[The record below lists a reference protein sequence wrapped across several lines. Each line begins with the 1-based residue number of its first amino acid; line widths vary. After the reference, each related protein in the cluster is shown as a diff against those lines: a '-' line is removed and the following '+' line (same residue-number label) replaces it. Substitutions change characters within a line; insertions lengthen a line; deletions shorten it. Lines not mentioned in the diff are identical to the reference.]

1 MYYLDNAATTQV
13 SLEVFTEMEKYFT
26 GIYGNPSSI
35 HAAGQTAKNHID
47 EARKKIAKTI
57 NCKPTEIIFTASGS
71 EANNLAIKGFVMANK
86 GCGIITS
93 SIEHKSV
100 TESCKNIYKITKIN
114 NYYISI
120 GVDYDGFVK
129 IDELERYLKFL
140 KDNRVTPFV
149 SIQMANSEVGTVQK
163 TKKIGHLVHLYGGV
177 FHVDAVQAYGSVN
190 IDVEEME
197 IDMMSVSG
205 HKIRAPKGVGFLYKK
220 NDIKI
225 LPLIHGGSQEWGLR
239 AGTENVPYIMGLS
252 KAAEIACKKD
262 LSKVAE
268 IRDYMM
274 AELRKIPMSKIN
286 GAMGRDRL
294 PGNINISFKNVD
306 GEALLLLLD
315 VNGVYVS
322 NGSACNAG
330 TLNSSDVLKAMK
342 ISKFYRD
349 GTIRLTIDENISQ
362 EDVDVIVGYIRDA
375 VETLRKAKGENY
387 V

>member
-13 SLEVFTEMEKYFT
+13 SLEVFIEMEKYFSD
-26 GIYGNPSSI
+26 IYGNPSSI
-35 HAAGQTAKNHID
+35 HAVGQTAKNHID
-47 EARKKIAKTI
+47 EARGKIAKTI
-57 NCKPTEIIFTASGS
+57 HCKPTEIIFTSSGS
-71 EANNLAIKGFVMANK
+71 EANNLALKGFAIVNR

-100 TESCKNIYKITKIN
+100 TESCKSIYKITKIN
-114 NYYISI
+114 NHYISV

-129 IDELERYLKFL
+129 IDELEKYLKFL
-140 KDNRVTPFV
+140 KDNRILPFV
-149 SIQMANSEVGTVQK
+149 SIQMANSEVGTIQK
-163 TKKIGHLVHLYGGV
+163 TKKIGHLVHLYSGV

-205 HKIRAPKGVGFLYKK
+205 HKIHAPKGIGFLYKK
-220 NDIKI
+220 KDIKI
-225 LPLIHGGSQEWGLR
+225 SPLIHGGSQEWGLR
-239 AGTENVPYIMGLS
+239 AGTENVPYIMGLA
-252 KAAEIACKKD
+252 KAAEIACEKD
-262 LSKVAE
+262 LSNVAE

-274 AELRKIPMSKIN
+274 AELRKIPMSKLN
-286 GAMGRDRL
+286 GAMGNDRL

-362 EDVDVIVGYIRDA
+362 DDVDVIVGYIRDA
-375 VETLRKAKGENY
+375 VETLRKAKGESY